1 MPQMNP
7 NPNANPASKK
17 KKFEVANENV
27 VHEEDEEYEES
38 KSHLGSRNKTLE
50 HKDEHDEDYEWE

>member
-1 MPQMNP
+1 MFEIFYMPQMTNP
-7 NPNANPASKK
+7 NPNNPNNKK

-38 KSHLGSRNKTLE
+38 KSHLGSRNKTL
-50 HKDEHDEDYEWE
+50 